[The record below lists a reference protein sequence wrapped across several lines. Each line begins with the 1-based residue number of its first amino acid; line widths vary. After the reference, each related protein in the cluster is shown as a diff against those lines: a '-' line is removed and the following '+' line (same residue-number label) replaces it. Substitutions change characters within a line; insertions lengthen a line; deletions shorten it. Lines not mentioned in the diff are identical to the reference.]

1 MDRAMIMVRLKARQ
15 PDGSM
20 VGESRRTCHLVPLPE
35 AGTSPS
41 YLTTYCGLH
50 IAPGAGEVLNAPAG
64 MPCEVCLSRSPVVS
78 FEMLRQVRDRLDG
91 PAER

>member
-1 MDRAMIMVRLKARQ
+1 MDRALIMVRLKARQ

-35 AGTSPS
+35 TGTMPS
-41 YLTTYCGLH
+41 YLTTFCGLH

-64 MPCEVCLSRSPVVS
+64 MPCEPCLARSPVVS
-78 FEMLRQVRDRLDG
+78 LDLVRRSRDRLDG